1 MTIRYSLQYV
11 LVGILTLGMG
21 FGAPAAKAETH
32 PVAISLGEIRDLSV
46 PFPIKS
52 YEPGNRDLVR
62 VQTSGP
68 QKVTVTGIKEGNT
81 DLKVVGDGDQ
91 VEIFRIAVQ
100 SSADAVLKEVRKD
113 LENIPGIEAELS
125 LGKVVLRGVVTKPQD
140 WGFLKRTVLPSY
152 GDQVQCRVVFRL
164 QDELLLKL
172 KSNLEKSHFKV
183 IEGNDV
189 SKDPGTLSLFSS
201 ENNVI
206 INGSV
211 YSRGEFD
218 SVRSVVTACP
228 WLKIR
233 KDGDKDSD
241 DTCYAV
247 INVTVAPV
255 LLELDVTFVGVTD
268 AENTTL
274 GANLLRN
281 GLATVYATA
290 GIAGSAVSGATAKS
304 GSYVVSG
311 TMSDTLKALNTGLG
325 PGRFSS
331 MGHLTFKND
340 ATDWKMFQDGGTI
353 ELPITGGVG
362 GNVGVQPIDYGLII
376 KAKGGLS
383 DAQNASMDL
392 QVEMSVPVPAGSS
405 PAGPIYNLHR
415 SRIDST
421 ILCPV
426 GKTLI
431 MGGTKQLT
439 EGVHIDSETPGL
451 GKIPVLKFLFSERTK
466 NREDR
471 QVLILI
477 SPQIAKAPTVS
488 APVSDQTANTPEK
501 AAKPLS
507 IMKH

>member
-1 MTIRYSLQYV
+1 
-11 LVGILTLGMG
+11 
-21 FGAPAAKAETH
+21 
-32 PVAISLGEIRDLSV
+32 
-46 PFPIKS
+46 
-52 YEPGNRDLVR
+52 
-62 VQTSGP
+62 
-68 QKVTVTGIKEGNT
+68 
-81 DLKVVGDGDQ
+81 
-91 VEIFRIAVQ
+91 
-100 SSADAVLKEVRKD
+100 
-113 LENIPGIEAELS
+113 
-125 LGKVVLRGVVTKPQD
+125 
-140 WGFLKRTVLPSY
+140 
-152 GDQVQCRVVFRL
+152 
-164 QDELLLKL
+164 
-172 KSNLEKSHFKV
+172 
-183 IEGNDV
+183 
-189 SKDPGTLSLFSS
+189 
-201 ENNVI
+201 
-206 INGSV
+206 
-211 YSRGEFD
+211 
-218 SVRSVVTACP
+218 
-228 WLKIR
+228 
-233 KDGDKDSD
+233 
-241 DTCYAV
+241 
-247 INVTVAPV
+247 
-255 LLELDVTFVGVTD
+255 
-268 AENTTL
+268 
-274 GANLLRN
+274 
-281 GLATVYATA
+281 
-290 GIAGSAVSGATAKS
+290 
-304 GSYVVSG
+304 
-311 TMSDTLKALNTGLG
+311 MSDTLKALNTGLG